1 MRQIVFRGRT
11 PAKSYKGSRW
21 IFGDLFRT
29 IGTDGVGIQYWDE
42 EDGWM
47 TEDVHDSTV
56 GEYTGFYDNNGQS
69 IFEGDI
75 LKSRIKKFEHIPYI
89 VGYRKGIFETR
100 PNNQDLASMPLK
112 YLLND
117 DDEGTTLKSWTII
130 GNIHDNP
137 ELLKGGEE

>member
-11 PAKSYKGSRW
+11 PEKSYKGSRW

-29 IGTDGVGIQYWDE
+29 IGTDGVGIQYWNE

-56 GEYTGFYDNNGQS
+56 GEYTNIYDTNGQP

-75 LKSRIKKFEHIPYI
+75 IEVTLQHNKQTASTYKAVVEQKEGAFGFRNKQGFCPFY
-89 VGYRKGIFETR
+89 GQTYETF
-100 PNNQDLASMPLK
+100 K
-112 YLLND
+112 VV
-117 DDEGTTLKSWTII
+117 

-137 ELLKGGEE
+137 ELMKGGAQ